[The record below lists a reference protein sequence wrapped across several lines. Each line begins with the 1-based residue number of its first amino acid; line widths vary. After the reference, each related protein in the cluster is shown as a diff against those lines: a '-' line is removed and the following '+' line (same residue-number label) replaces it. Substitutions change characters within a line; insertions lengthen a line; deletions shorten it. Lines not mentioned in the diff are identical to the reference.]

1 MHVQPL
7 LITLMGNN
15 QNHERR
21 LGIVKP
27 KPTQKEVERTK
38 NVERHHMQ
46 RAQRKAIKVST
57 NTIIPTLQPIEVI
70 IREKEVWE
78 VAHDITLY
86 I

>member
-1 MHVQPL
+1 
-7 LITLMGNN
+7 MGNN
-15 QNHERR
+15 QNYERR

-27 KPTQKEVERTK
+27 RPTQKEVERTK

-46 RAQRKAIKVST
+46 RAQRKAIKVFT
-57 NTIIPTLQPIEVI
+57 NTITPTLQPIVI

-78 VAHDITLY
+78 AAHEITLY